1 MRKQITGD
9 KLERLNYLFEN
20 ESNAKELSDALI
32 AKSITGATAT
42 NVKEVGGSHL
52 EYRFRL
58 AADTETSWL
67 KKRAIR
73 ITKKFIEDYNQ
84 ALQEAYD
91 AAVAGGGTP
100 EEPDFDSDETHI
112 AQATAWIRQSVKG
125 TKHEIDS
132 GVDKVEIV
140 ALSGKVD
147 EANFLIEVQEAG
159 LVADHGKKHQQ
170 RIKLE
175 RLNIADFI
183 PEEGITVTT
192 LDHAGAVSEI
202 LGTLNLPEAL
212 EGEEF
217 EIRRLF
223 SEDIL
228 LPMTHLK
235 DSHRYVAVISSAALD
250 YYGEIEFLVNTS
262 QVEPRRVSVRID
274 PYYAQTSNIIS
285 LLVNVSGT
293 VTSSY
298 SGTLYY
304 RETGSSDPYTSESF
318 YEHVNG
324 SAVTKILSDNE
335 NNVPSYDCYVE
346 VEYGGETLTS
356 DIIVFETLTSF
367 ELTRWHISTL
377 TSFVLNFSRPVTIG
391 AFDTLDSYEPSD
403 LIQLLTDVSDDGGLI
418 TDMLTPALI
427 PGSVAI
433 NTGPT
438 WIEVVIP
445 NNSFDKTAFETIDT
459 ANGSL
464 GINTHFIQFNLS
476 AFTAL
481 DGSSIGAKLSTPIS
495 TGFVV
500 HTDYSETGQAH
511 TPTDYQNATIRTTIG
526 PYPVFPQVT

>member
-32 AKSITGATAT
+32 AKSITGATAS

-84 ALQEAYD
+84 ALQGAYD
-91 AAVAGGGTP
+91 AAVVAGLTP

-192 LDHAGAVSEI
+192 LDHAGATLEI
-202 LGTLNLPEAL
+202 LAALNLPEAL

-223 SEDIL
+223 LEDIL

-235 DSHRYVAVISSAALD
+235 DGHRYVAVISSAALD
-250 YYGEIEFLVNTS
+250 YYGEIQFSVAKEPENSEPVYPSMMRATYDTNMGVVGSDGTGNSYLLLDEFDPLTRMIIASSPNFGISENLFSTFSIKLYNPNGSNVEIFDSWSNGHDRQISYSRPNTNPNYDNNLTAFKQNDYYIS
-262 QVEPRRVSVRID
+262 VTGDTVSVSIVGTVGDQTFVESREYIVEGIGV
-274 PYYAQTSNIIS
+274 PAGQKMLAQIS
-285 LLVNVSGT
+285 LQ
-293 VTSSY
+293 
-298 SGTLYY
+298 
-304 RETGSSDPYTSESF
+304 
-318 YEHVNG
+318 
-324 SAVTKILSDNE
+324 
-335 NNVPSYDCYVE
+335 
-346 VEYGGETLTS
+346 
-356 DIIVFETLTSF
+356 
-367 ELTRWHISTL
+367 W
-377 TSFVLNFSRPVTIG
+377 
-391 AFDTLDSYEPSD
+391 
-403 LIQLLTDVSDDGGLI
+403 
-418 TDMLTPALI
+418 
-427 PGSVAI
+427 
-433 NTGPT
+433 
-438 WIEVVIP
+438 
-445 NNSFDKTAFETIDT
+445 
-459 ANGSL
+459 
-464 GINTHFIQFNLS
+464 
-476 AFTAL
+476 
-481 DGSSIGAKLSTPIS
+481 
-495 TGFVV
+495 
-500 HTDYSETGQAH
+500 YSEQLQNVADLNSKFYI
-511 TPTDYQNATIRTTIG
+511 TPKEQ
-526 PYPVFPQVT
+526 